1 MDDRLL
7 ARIDHAVT
15 RRGLT
20 RSSYLAGLAER
31 DLGIGSGPGAD
42 PSVRAALQTLQDLFS
57 DAPRDESTEVV
68 RRSRGRS

>member
-31 DLGIGSGPGAD
+31 DLGVGTGPGAD
-42 PSVRAALQTLQDLFS
+42 PSVRAAIQALDDLFA
-57 DAPRDESTEVV
+57 DAPGGESTDVI
-68 RRSRGRS
+68 RRRRGRT